1 MKNMNKQKII
11 KVGNSYG
18 ILLAKDVLDQMQL
31 KEGDELYT
39 AIHPEIGT
47 MILKSPQ
54 ALYKTD
60 KKKSVKKWLDEFV
73 KENNDLLTDLS
84 HMP

>member
-1 MKNMNKQKII
+1 MKKQKII

-18 ILLAKDVLDQMQL
+18 LILTKDVLDQMHL
-31 KEGDELYT
+31 KEGDDVYT

-47 MILKSPQ
+47 MILKSSQ

-60 KKKSVKKWLDEFV
+60 KKRSVKKWLDEFV
-73 KENNDLLTDLS
+73 KDNNDLLADLS